1 MIDNPGSESA
11 GIKGCTCPVWD
22 NSHGRGYL
30 CQPNVFVIREDCPLH
45 TDRKHGREE
54 ALRSESQSVE

>member
-1 MIDNPGSESA
+1 MDSPGSKAA
-11 GIKGCTCPVWD
+11 GLKGCICPVLD

-45 TDRKHGREE
+45 TKTSPKVQVDVREPV
-54 ALRSESQSVE
+54 S